1 MVFHTGTLSRS
12 IPLSSV
18 NTSRRGLG
26 PPAHILGCGN
36 WYPAVIVRRCSEFKS
51 RPQTQSPAGLSLR
64 KGVVRTTSSTTV
76 VTAAAWEPILSALQ
90 AQFSVSTVVTALA
103 GVVAVGVGFAFMW
116 WGVRKAM
123 RIFFKSAKGGKVSV

>member
-1 MVFHTGTLSRS
+1 MR
-12 IPLSSV
+12 
-18 NTSRRGLG
+18 
-26 PPAHILGCGN
+26 
-36 WYPAVIVRRCSEFKS
+36 WCSGFES
-51 RPQTQSPAGLSLR
+51 RPQTQSPAGLVLR
-64 KGVVRTTSSTTV
+64 KGGAITTTTPTV
-76 VTAAAWEPILSALQ
+76 VTAAAWEPILSALE